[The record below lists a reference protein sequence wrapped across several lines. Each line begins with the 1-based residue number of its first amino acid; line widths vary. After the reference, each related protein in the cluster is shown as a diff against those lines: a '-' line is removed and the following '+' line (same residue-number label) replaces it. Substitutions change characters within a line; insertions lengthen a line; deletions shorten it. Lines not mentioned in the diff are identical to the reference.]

1 MKPAQNGKNQSDMA
15 DYCMTFI
22 YIEGEK
28 ETLQRVAD
36 KINLE
41 GGLKS
46 DVFAPMMFEA
56 EDYDFNHC
64 EDARVFDNEGESV
77 FVLFVQLNEE
87 EDSSRW
93 QKSDFPPGEIG
104 RAHV

>member
-1 MKPAQNGKNQSDMA
+1 MA
-15 DYCMTFI
+15 DYCNTFI

-46 DVFAPMMFEA
+46 DVFAPMMF
-56 EDYDFNHC
+56 
-64 EDARVFDNEGESV
+64 
-77 FVLFVQLNEE
+77 
-87 EDSSRW
+87 
-93 QKSDFPPGEIG
+93 
-104 RAHV
+104 

>member
-1 MKPAQNGKNQSDMA
+1 MA

-28 ETLQRVAD
+28 ETLHRVAD

-46 DVFAPMMFEA
+46 DVFAPMRFEA

-64 EDARVFDNEGESV
+64 EDARVFDNESRV
-77 FVLFVQLNEE
+77 SNA
-87 EDSSRW
+87 SSSTDTVAFSIFAS
-93 QKSDFPPGEIG
+93 KSAIFLPKS
-104 RAHV
+104 